1 MNGTA
6 QNQAALQYQQE
17 AEGLQRRLALE
28 REELARLEE
37 NAQQIDR
44 EYRRQQ
50 HSLQLKERE
59 LMMHVSP
66 SQSTSLNATQISLI
80 SNQRQMEL
88 DEERSMKKRFR
99 ELEEK
104 IRITLQEKEEA
115 EGKLKDFSKL
125 LKETKESCEH
135 AEMVVR

>member
-1 MNGTA
+1 M
-6 QNQAALQYQQE
+6 
-17 AEGLQRRLALE
+17 E

-59 LMMHVSP
+59 LMMHMSP

>member
-80 SNQRQMEL
+80 SNQRQLEL

>member
-17 AEGLQRRLALE
+17 VEGLQRRLDLE

-59 LMMHVSP
+59 LVSP

-80 SNQRQMEL
+80 SNQRQLEL

-115 EGKLKDFSKL
+115 EGKLMDFSKL